1 VAVSAT
7 VSARRRYRFRAAA
20 PDGRIVRG
28 RAAANDEAQVARRL
42 DADGLFAIE
51 ISTVR
56 EWRPKVRTHDLA
68 VIFRNVATLVA
79 SGVPIEAA
87 IAASEGLVP
96 QRLAARLSDGRR
108 LMREGASV
116 ADALAT
122 MPDVFPRA
130 AVGVL
135 RAGERGSRLGAACE
149 SVADQ
154 LEAEAALRSQVRSA
168 LAYPVLLLVM
178 GVATVAVMGAVVVPR
193 FAGIL
198 SELGAE
204 LPAST
209 RALLVLSDMVDRF
222 GLAALLAAFVALP
235 VLRAWLARPHV
246 RERFDRLLLQ
256 TPLVGDLRLAFASAR
271 TCRALGGMLSNGMPL
286 LAALDAAGEA
296 TGNLEITRRL
306 ERTRQ
311 RVGRGAPLT
320 RSLTDERALTPL
332 ALQLVG
338 VGESSGRLGPL
349 VSRAGDMAAERA
361 ERALRTTVGL
371 LEPLLVV
378 VLGMIVAATAAALL
392 QAVYSV
398 RPI

>member
-1 VAVSAT
+1 MSVTASA
-7 VSARRRYRFRAAA
+7 ARGYRYRAAA

-28 RAAANDEAQVARRL
+28 RLSATDEAEVARRL
-42 DADGLFAIE
+42 AADGLSAIE
-51 ISTVR
+51 IIGVR
-56 EWRPKVRTHDLA
+56 EWLPQPRVHTHDLA
-68 VIFRNVATLVA
+68 IVFRNVATLVA

-96 QRLAARLSDGRR
+96 QHLATRLADARR
-108 LMREGASV
+108 LVREGSSV

-122 MPDVFPRA
+122 MPNAFPRS

-149 SVADQ
+149 GVADQ

-168 LAYPVLLLVM
+168 LAYPVLLLAM
-178 GVATVAVMGAVVVPR
+178 GVATVAVMGTVVMPR

-209 RALLVLSDMVDRF
+209 RALLALSEMVDRF
-222 GLAALLAAFVALP
+222 GVVALVAAFVGLP
-235 VLRAWLARPHV
+235 VLRAWLARPSV
-246 RERFDRLLLQ
+246 RERFDRVLLR
-256 TPLVGDLRLAFASAR
+256 TPVVGDLRLAFASAR
-271 TCRALGGMLSNGMPL
+271 ICRALGGMLTNGMPL
-286 LAALDAAGEA
+286 LAALDAAGAA
-296 TGNLEITRRL
+296 TGDLEVTRRL
-306 ERTRQ
+306 ERVRA
-311 RVGRGAPLT
+311 RVARGAPLT
-320 RSLTDERALTPL
+320 GSLIEERALTPL

-338 VGESSGRLGPL
+338 VGESSGRLGQL
-349 VSRAGDMAAERA
+349 VSRAGEMTAERA
-361 ERALRTTVGL
+361 ERSLRTTVGL
-371 LEPLLVV
+371 LEPLLVIL
-378 VLGMIVAATAAALL
+378 LGIAVAVAAAALL